1 MAEEDPIT
9 RWQDVAIDDLPRDLP
24 RDLRFRPCA
33 NGDPQA
39 LTRAQLEAFNRDGF
53 VKGVRV
59 FADEEIAAIRA
70 YFDALLARVL
80 AAGGDAYSINSAH
93 LSYGRVYD
101 LLGHQRIMPYLQDL
115 LGPDLIGWGAHF
127 FCKIPRDPKSVS
139 WHQDASYWPMTNP
152 MSAFAVNLSSSDA
165 TRARIP
171 SPKASGAIGGLRPA
185 FICARQVPGVAHRS
199 PNSVAP
205 S

>member
-1 MAEEDPIT
+1 MHPHPGADIERVEE
-9 RWQDVAIDDLPRDLP
+9 RVLK
-24 RDLRFRPCA
+24 
-33 NGDPQA
+33 A

-101 LLGHQRIMPYLQDL
+101 LSLIHISEPTRPY
-115 LGPDLIGWGAHF
+115 
-127 FCKIPRDPKSVS
+127 
-139 WHQDASYWPMTNP
+139 
-152 MSAFAVNLSSSDA
+152 
-165 TRARIP
+165 
-171 SPKASGAIGGLRPA
+171 
-185 FICARQVPGVAHRS
+185 
-199 PNSVAP
+199 
-205 S
+205 